1 MPSEES
7 DGLADGDKL
16 KAELHLAAKPDVIP
30 DDAVF
35 DRVRAALPN
44 SSAEQEG
51 TGLDGHLV
59 VGVDRARNS
68 DLVEEV
74 EEV

>member
-1 MPSEES
+1 VPSEES

-35 DRVRAALPN
+35 DRVGATFPN

-51 TGLDGHLV
+51 TGLDRHV
-59 VGVDRARNS
+59 PVGVDRAWNS
-68 DLVEEV
+68 DLVEEI
-74 EEV
+74 EEI